1 MLHRQSSGPAAPA
14 GQGSGGP
21 AGGVLQAEAP
31 CPLPPPPAPLGRALQ
46 EQMRQGDG
54 NERLRPGT
62 PPGKNRTKQ
71 AGTGTWG
78 HRDAPWLQSGT
89 QSSPVP
95 LPPSQCR
102 RRGWR
107 YPGEPRGPEGLS
119 PSSRPGHRVHRED
132 TGHSRLLLVLALGA
146 GTRALRPLPPP
157 PLPAG
162 LAPGTGD
169 LGFKEQAAAAAP
181 AHPLGEEAGEL
192 QQSPCAVAGEMAA
205 AGHRATPPR
214 GAAGS
219 GGQDG
224 GAPQGGCQVLVFPR
238 WVLGAGAL
246 GHHPEREAGA
256 MPGTRHLLVP
266 VILWPGGDP

>member
-1 MLHRQSSGPAAPA
+1 
-14 GQGSGGP
+14 
-21 AGGVLQAEAP
+21 
-31 CPLPPPPAPLGRALQ
+31 
-46 EQMRQGDG
+46 MRQGDG
-54 NERLRPGT
+54 NERLCPGT

-71 AGTGTWG
+71 AETGTWG

-102 RRGWR
+102 QRGGR
-107 YPGEPRGPEGLS
+107 HPREPRGPEGLS
-119 PSSRPGHRVHRED
+119 PSSRPGHRVHGED
-132 TGHSRLLLVLALGA
+132 TGHSRLLLVLAPGA

-157 PLPAG
+157 PLPTG

-205 AGHRATPPR
+205 AGHRVAPPR

-219 GGQDG
+219 GSRGG
-224 GAPQGGCQVLVFPR
+224 GAPRGGARSWVFPW
-238 WVLGAGAL
+238 WVLGAGGL
-246 GHHPEREAGA
+246 GLHPVREVRAT
-256 MPGTRHLLVP
+256 PGTRHLLVP
-266 VILWPGGDP
+266 VILQPGGDP